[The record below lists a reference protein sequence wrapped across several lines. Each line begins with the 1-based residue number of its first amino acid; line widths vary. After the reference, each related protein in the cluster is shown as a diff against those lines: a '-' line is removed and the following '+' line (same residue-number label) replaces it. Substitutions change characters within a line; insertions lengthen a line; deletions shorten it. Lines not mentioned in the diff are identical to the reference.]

1 MTQITFN
8 GIIYYRGDKM
18 TKVKFADVSAFQP
31 SSLPFFMDLWNKGY
45 RGVVV
50 KVTEGEYWKSPVWL
64 AQVSNALK
72 AGFQVGLYHFARWS
86 SPQNAIT
93 EANDFLNTV
102 KAAGLDKST
111 VAMVDCETNDYHLSG
126 ATYQQCI
133 KNWINTVKG
142 TYPIT
147 SVYASKYWWTNFI
160 SPYDINGA
168 LVWLAGYGISD
179 FGGITN
185 VAAWQWDD
193 GKRTGTGVDTSW
205 DYNGAFTSAET
216 VAPGH
221 PATKP
226 APHPAPVVHY
236 SGYRDSL
243 GDFWYYEKGTFT
255 SNTSINLRWG
265 ARTSSSIIA
274 TLPAGSEVKYD
285 AFSLH
290 GGYVWLR
297 QPRGNGYGYLASG
310 HETNG
315 RRTDYWG
322 TFK

>member
-1 MTQITFN
+1 MTQTTFS
-8 GIIYYRGDKM
+8 GIINYRGDKM

-31 SSLPFFMDLWNKGY
+31 SDRGFFQNLWSLGY

-50 KVTEGEYWKSPVWL
+50 KVTEGENWTSPKWL
-64 AQVSNALK
+64 EQVRNALVV
-72 AGFQVGLYHFARWS
+72 GFQVGVYHFARWS
-86 SPQNAIT
+86 SPQNAVT
-93 EANDFLNTV
+93 EANVFLRV
-102 KAAGLDKST
+102 AKQAGLDKTT
-111 VAMVDCETNDYHLSG
+111 VAMVDCETNDYKLNG
-126 ATYQQCI
+126 VTYQDCI
-133 KNWINTVKG
+133 KAWVDTVKG
-142 TYPIT
+142 TFPIT
-147 SVYASKYWWTNFI
+147 SVYSNKSWWTTFI
-160 SPYDINGA
+160 NPYDLHGA
-168 LVWLAGYGISD
+168 IVWLAGYGITD

-185 VAAWQWDD
+185 VGAWQWDD
-193 GKRTGTGVDTSW
+193 GKRTGIGVDTSW
-205 DYNGAFTSAET
+205 DYNGAFTSAKT
-216 VAPGH
+216 VGAVH

-243 GDFWYYEKGTFT
+243 GDFWYYEHGIFT
-255 SNTSINLRWG
+255 TNTPINLRWG
-265 ARTSSSIIA
+265 ARTTSSIIS

-297 QPRGNGYGYLASG
+297 QPRSNGYGYLASG
-310 HETNG
+310 REFNG